1 LRLVTDAA
9 IHRSVTAW
17 LKRHLRLLSTARAG
31 GAIHLARFVVAN
43 PAAPSTRE
51 IPLLA
56 IGLLVCGAALRAA
69 ARGIG
74 QSPAFVKFLLACG
87 KRKGLLAV
95 AARQGLIGKWHVF
108 SSLPGLAQLNTLYRA
123 ARRKELL

>member
-1 LRLVTDAA
+1 VTYSA
-9 IHRSVTAW
+9 IHTPVAAW
-17 LKRHLRLLSTARAG
+17 LKRHLRRLATARAA
-31 GAIHLARFVVAN
+31 GAIHLARLVDAN
-43 PAAPSTRE
+43 PPAPSARD
-51 IPLLA
+51 IPLPA

-74 QSPAFVKFLLACG
+74 QSPAFVKFLLAGG

-123 ARRKELL
+123 VRRKELL